1 MISGNPYRRKPH
13 WGIPWSDAE
22 LAALEPYVKGRIKG
36 KYRNSMHAGREFY
49 AAMEESGDGI
59 ASRRTLSAVIC
70 RIRKRSAGH
79 KWEFCAGWSREEL
92 KVVDRHIRSLAR
104 ARVGR
109 RGIWAIIRS
118 CHSALRRLHAAHPR
132 AVWAQKERTKL
143 ATELELH
150 ARAGRLRQRWTGAW
164 WTRQENSL
172 IESHAQ
178 ALARGRFKL
187 SPDAARHCLD
197 ELEQLRAR
205 DPRVAARTLVGVED
219 RIRRRARRL
228 GWTCLWSPQELQAL
242 EPYAQALVTGECRS
256 ATEVWPALL
265 ADRRSL
271 RERPAQAVLYA
282 LRKRARALGRPPQ
295 AGAWVGK
302 EAQRLDWYVNQVV
315 KRRIAS
321 ATEAA
326 RAFLAERE
334 QLRRSS
340 PHANWLN
347 IRRTLQGVLGEICK
361 RVQRL
366 GGVTGIPRF
375 DRASHSAVW
384 TRPELRLLDRYAR
397 ALANGR
403 YPSVRAAV
411 PLLQRELAELRRQG
425 KGGPKARG
433 YDGIMNK
440 LLARSRELGRR
451 ALKLV
456 DFAPEEERVIGAYA
470 RAFRKGRYP
479 SVQAA
484 VRACR
489 REFARLRRRRPR
501 PGWLAVSRTFSSI
514 ASRLLDVVH
523 EQGMGPLRPRV
534 SAPEQEVI
542 DVYARRVAARE
553 LSWAA
558 AARECVEAFA
568 RLRERHPE
576 FQWLQYRRTLGS
588 VKDIIRRRSILMQRS
603 SQMDVTSA
611 GTVPDKTAKEN
622 DER

>member
-1 MISGNPYRRKPH
+1 MRQSQWKRKF
-13 WGIPWSDAE
+13 GIPWSREE
-22 LAALEPYVKGRIKG
+22 LKALEPFVQGRIKG
-36 KYRNSMHAGREFY
+36 KYRNCYHAAREY
-49 AAMEESGDGI
+49 LARVEESTGGQ
-59 ASRRTLSAVIC
+59 AGGVARRTLGAIRC
-70 RIRKRSAGH
+70 RIWVRVRGQ
-79 KWEFCAGWSREEL
+79 KWELSAGWSREEL
-92 KVVDRHIRSLAR
+92 RVVDRHIRSLAR

-118 CHSALRRLHAAHPR
+118 LHSDLRRLHATHPR
-132 AVWAQKERTKL
+132 AVWAQRERTRL

-164 WTRQENSL
+164 WTRQESSL

-178 ALARGRFKL
+178 ALARGRFKR
-187 SPDAARHCLD
+187 SPDAAKHCLD
-197 ELEQLRAR
+197 ELEQLRVR
-205 DPRVAARTLVGVED
+205 DPRVAARTLVNVED

-242 EPYAQALVTGECRS
+242 EPYAQALATGERRS
-256 ATEVWPALL
+256 ATEVMPALL

-271 RERPAQAVLYA
+271 RERPAHAVLYA

-340 PHANWLN
+340 THANWLN

-433 YDGIMNK
+433 YDGIMHK

-451 ALKLV
+451 VVKLV

-470 RAFRKGRYP
+470 GAFQKGRYP

-489 REFARLRRRRPR
+489 QEFARLRRHRPR
-501 PGWLAVSRTFSSI
+501 PGWLAVSRSFNSI
-514 ASRLLDVVH
+514 ATRLLEVVH
-523 EQGMGPLRPRV
+523 ERGVGPLRPRA
-534 SAPEQEVI
+534 SRPERDKI
-542 DVYARRVAARE
+542 DGYVRRVLAGE
-553 LSWAA
+553 LSYNA
-558 AARECVEAFA
+558 AAREYLTEVS
-568 RLRERHPE
+568 RLRERYPGLEWVQHHRPHCGVVSIIGR
-576 FQWLQYRRTLGS
+576 LCRLARRQGNDGQRLS
-588 VKDIIRRRSILMQRS
+588 SAQRR
-603 SQMDVTSA
+603 D
-611 GTVPDKTAKEN
+611 
-622 DER
+622 